1 LKDTSNS
8 LRQALAGQGQ
18 DGPHPDI
25 DLLNGFVEGSL
36 TPRERATL
44 LAHLATCARC
54 REVVNVS
61 AAATPDEAAERVVVT
76 VPARKALGVRFAWL
90 ASAAAI
96 AVVATV
102 AVIHESGKKPAPDF
116 ARDAA
121 PTQQTA
127 QINKEQ
133 VPVQS
138 ANESVQPAL
147 PKTAAP
153 AQSPVAAEKRQLRA
167 KLATNAPQ
175 AVRDSGRTTESSQL
189 QSSRAVVAAEAQ
201 PRQEVAV
208 NSSNQVVVA
217 RKESDSSDQL
227 TGVVAGASGSGS
239 GVAAAPA
246 SNDVYMARVVPS
258 QNGAQQAMAPRATIE
273 GTTTSLKKA
282 AVLGSATQQHWRIDN
297 NGHLQRS
304 NLQGGWETLLDG
316 ERVRFRVVSIL
327 GNDVWA
333 GGDKLRLY
341 HSSDS
346 GASWTSANLPPKATE
361 EQSITHIHFANP
373 QTGRVESDTGTVW
386 TTNDGGLTWK

>member
-1 LKDTSNS
+1 LKVTSNS

-36 TPRERATL
+36 TPSERESL
-44 LAHLATCARC
+44 LAHLATCALC

-61 AAATPDEAAERVVVT
+61 AAATPDEAAEGVVVT

-102 AVIHESGKKPAPDF
+102 VVIHESAKKAVPDS
-116 ARDAA
+116 ARNAA

-127 QINKEQ
+127 QISKEQ

-138 ANESVQPAL
+138 TSESVQPAQ

-153 AQSPVAAEKRQLRA
+153 AQPPVAAEKRQLRA

-175 AVRDSGRTTESSQL
+175 AVRDHGRTTESSQL

-239 GVAAAPA
+239 GV
-246 SNDVYMARVVPS
+246 YMARVVPS
-258 QNGAQQAMAPRATIE
+258 QNSAQQALAPPTTFE
-273 GTTTSLKKA
+273 GTATSLKKA

-346 GASWTSANLPPKATE
+346 GASWTSANLPPPKASE
-361 EQSITHIHFANP
+361 EQSITHIHFENP
-373 QTGRVESDTGTVW
+373 QTGRVESDAGTVW